1 MCKIHANAYEQA
13 KPGILS
19 DFHCSHG
26 AVSRK
31 LAIDVL
37 HNILYRASLC
47 WWTDKSQTT
56 LTRDTF
62 VNHHRR
68 SENPPKTGRPAIQY
82 GQIVEWFADK
92 GYGFIK
98 PDEHGR
104 DNIFLHISQVLQKS
118 LIERGAAVSYRSKFD
133 AVKKSDTAS
142 CVEIEPAKDTKT
154 QHRSHF
160 GNLNKRLPYNE
171 FDAPHAYNH
180 ASRLA
185 YATGTVI
192 SAPMPKSDT
201 KQCFATNLFIS
212 TH

>member
-1 MCKIHANAYEQA
+1 MHANAREQA
-13 KPGILS
+13 KHGTLS
-19 DFHCSHG
+19 DFHCSHD

-31 LAIDVL
+31 LAMDVL

-47 WWTDKSQTT
+47 WWPDKSQTT

-62 VNHHRR
+62 VHHHRR
-68 SENPPKTGRPAIQY
+68 SPPKTGRPAIQY
-82 GQIVEWFADK
+82 GQIVEWFAEK

-154 QHRSHF
+154 QNHSHF
-160 GNLNKRLPYNE
+160 GNLDKRLPYNE
-171 FDAPHAYNH
+171 FDAPHSYNH
-180 ASRLA
+180 PNKLG

-192 SAPMPKSDT
+192 SAPMQKPDT
-201 KQCFATNLFIS
+201 KQCFLQQIYS
-212 TH
+212 